1 MIKSISFLLF
11 FFVDFFYVTQSCDGN
26 HGVVEQDWEFR
37 NIQQSD
43 VYDPYRYVNIPYLI
57 PYYYPT
63 SSSIQTSDNYEART
77 PSASKLGFS
86 NPFKHLQ
93 QTPKNEVI
101 EDAAENRFFGK
112 LSLASSL
119 LSNTGLF
126 QNMFGNNAAIGGSHH
141 GLKPFS
147 KVSKWLPSSNNLDLS
162 NVLSKFDTCTAASQ
176 EEGICVPGVACS
188 FFGGRPSGSCDV
200 KNVCCINA
208 VTSCGST
215 ITLNNTYWQSPTT
228 LPSSCSLTIK
238 LDQTLLEQGQ
248 EIAQIRLDFMSFSI
262 GQPNADGNC
271 ATDVFRVSGA
281 ENLVP
286 EICGDNAGQHMYLD
300 VPSTGMGMTSSSSR
314 EINLSFQLGA
324 QSSASRMWNIKV
336 SMLAAGSKYLAPQ
349 DCLQYY
355 TSPTGRVRS
364 FNWQD
369 VGGTATRQ
377 LNNQNYNICFRTE
390 LINRQ
395 RANEMCLSVCPV
407 KNGGDAFLLTTP
419 TAATNPAAIAAN
431 AQAARDA
438 AKLAAA
444 QTALNSAQSALTTA
458 QTTLTTAQNAVT
470 AATPANMAELLAAV
484 ATAQSNLKL
493 AQNNLVTAQNALL
506 DAGIDATPE
515 QAQAVIDARAAVTA
529 AQTALTA
536 AQAAANP
543 PELVA
548 AQSAFVTAQSSFNS
562 AQSTFNSAQS
572 SFNAAQSAFAASSSA
587 AAAANAAASFSSSSG
602 TTFTTTTTTFGRQEP
617 PVDEKAGEVTYAI
630 CLYDYLLIDG
640 GRDANNAVAD
650 RYCGNQMNPA
660 TGGSNSV
667 QVCSPIKPFRIT
679 YHTDGTEGAVAAGT
693 NILPATA
700 DTANTGFCLDFQ
712 ER

>member
-1 MIKSISFLLF
+1 
-11 FFVDFFYVTQSCDGN
+11 
-26 HGVVEQDWEFR
+26 
-37 NIQQSD
+37 
-43 VYDPYRYVNIPYLI
+43 
-57 PYYYPT
+57 
-63 SSSIQTSDNYEART
+63 
-77 PSASKLGFS
+77 
-86 NPFKHLQ
+86 
-93 QTPKNEVI
+93 
-101 EDAAENRFFGK
+101 
-112 LSLASSL
+112 
-119 LSNTGLF
+119 
-126 QNMFGNNAAIGGSHH
+126 MFGNNAAIGGSHH

-208 VTSCGST
+208 VASCGST

-248 EIAQIRLDFMSFSI
+248 EIA
-262 GQPNADGNC
+262 NC

-458 QTTLTTAQNAVT
+458 QTTLTTTQNAVT
-470 AATPANMAELLAAV
+470 AATPPNMAELLAAV
-484 ATAQSNLKL
+484 ATAQSNLK
-493 AQNNLVTAQNALL
+493 
-506 DAGIDATPE
+506 IDATPE

-617 PVDEKAGEVTYAI
+617 PVKSWRS
-630 CLYDYLLIDG
+630 YLRNLPV
-640 GRDANNAVAD
+640 RLSAH
-650 RYCGNQMNPA
+650 RWRKRCQQCG
-660 TGGSNSV
+660 GGSLLWQSNESGNRWKQQRPSLLSHQTIPDYV
-667 QVCSPIKPFRIT
+667 S
-679 YHTDGTEGAVAAGT
+679 HGWH
-693 NILPATA
+693 
-700 DTANTGFCLDFQ
+700 
-712 ER
+712 

>member
-1 MIKSISFLLF
+1 
-11 FFVDFFYVTQSCDGN
+11 
-26 HGVVEQDWEFR
+26 
-37 NIQQSD
+37 
-43 VYDPYRYVNIPYLI
+43 
-57 PYYYPT
+57 
-63 SSSIQTSDNYEART
+63 
-77 PSASKLGFS
+77 
-86 NPFKHLQ
+86 
-93 QTPKNEVI
+93 
-101 EDAAENRFFGK
+101 
-112 LSLASSL
+112 
-119 LSNTGLF
+119 
-126 QNMFGNNAAIGGSHH
+126 MFGNNAVGSNH

-147 KVSKWLPSSNNLDLS
+147 KVSKWMPSFNNLDVS
-162 NVLSKFDTCTAASQ
+162 SVLSKFETCTAASQ
-176 EEGICVPGVACS
+176 EEGICVPGAACS
-188 FFGGRPSGSCDV
+188 FFGGRPSGSCNV
-200 KNVCCINA
+200 KNVCCVNA
-208 VTSCGST
+208 VASCGRT
-215 ITLNNTYWQSPTT
+215 ITLNNTYWQSPMT

-238 LDQTLLEQGQ
+238 LDPTLLEQGQ
-248 EIAQIRLDFMSFSI
+248 EIVQVRLDFMSFSI

-281 ENLVP
+281 DNTVP

-300 VPSTGMGMTSSSSR
+300 VPSTGTGMTSASSK
-314 EINLSFQLGA
+314 EIYLSFQLGA
-324 QSSASRMWNIKV
+324 QSSASRVWNIKV

-407 KNGGDAFLLTTP
+407 QNGGDAFLITTP

-438 AKLAAA
+438 AKLATA
-444 QTALNSAQSALTTA
+444 QTSLNSAQSTLTTA
-458 QTTLTTAQNAVT
+458 QTTLTSAQNAVT
-470 AATPANMAELLAAV
+470 AATPANMAELQAAV

-493 AQNNLVTAQNALL
+493 AQSNLAAAQNALL
-506 DAGIDATPE
+506 SAGTNATPE
-515 QAQAVIDARAAVTA
+515 QAQAVIDARTAVATA
-529 AQTALTA
+529 QADLTA

-543 PELVA
+543 PELIA
-548 AQSAFVTAQSSFNS
+548 AQTAFVSAQSSFNS
-562 AQSTFNSAQS
+562 AQSAFNSAQS
-572 SFNAAQSAFAASSSA
+572 SFNAAQLAYTTSSSA
-587 AAAANAAASFSSSSG
+587 ASAANAAASFSSSSG

-617 PVDEKAGEVTYAI
+617 PADVKAGDVTYGV

-640 GRDANNAVAD
+640 GRDANNAVTD
-650 RYCGNQMNPA
+650 RYCGSQMNPA
-660 TGGSNSV
+660 NGGSNSV
-667 QVCSPIKPFRIT
+667 QVCTPIKPFRIT
-679 YHTDGTEGAVAAGT
+679 YHTDGTEGAVTASA
-693 NILPATA
+693 NVLPATA